1 MPRGRPNASQIRQNV
16 IEILAQTG
24 PLHGYRVAKLYNE
37 IFAPVTQRS
46 IYYHLKKGLKTK
58 EVTINKIV
66 EEKGEYSWGNVVE
79 KTYYDVAEKANIEGS
94 DRVKNFL
101 KYKL

>member
-58 EVTINKIV
+58 EVAINKIV

-79 KTYYDVAEKANIEGS
+79 KTYYDVAENAIIQGS